1 MRYAWT
7 LVLVGCTVGGPD
19 PRDFDPGSPF
29 PEPPTTPFGIPD
41 SRLAQPVV
49 QASQSLPPLSGGTL
63 LVSRS
68 EDVAFASDPDR
79 DRLMVIELAVG
90 RATPV
95 PLEPGDEPGRL
106 VEDDRGNVHVV
117 LRGSGAIATYDR
129 ALHRI
134 TARRPVC
141 VMPRGIAFDAGT
153 NELYVACRE
162 GLFVTLDAG
171 SNDIRSSV
179 LLRDDLRDVVAEN
192 GRIWVSV
199 FRRARVLEVD
209 RLGQVRQEIQLPGLA
224 GDLRGSGDFAPVVA
238 WRMRAALGGG
248 VTVLHQRASLT
259 AVEIDT
265 PQGYGG
271 GGGMCPTG
279 IVHAALSSV
288 GPDGR
293 VSTSGPLAS
302 ASVAVDFVEVTDGYW
317 VVSAGNLAELD
328 AVQHFQRELLADPF
342 CVFGTPAGTIFGYEQ
357 LTSIDVSAS
366 NRLAVQA
373 REPAVVFDEDG
384 AITALG
390 GNSIADT
397 GHRIF
402 HMRASMDPFGGGMA
416 CASCHPEAGDDSHTW
431 AFAGHGQRRTQ
442 SLEGGITGGE
452 PFHWTG
458 DMPSLEVLAHD
469 VFGHRMGGV
478 ELPEEH
484 IGALRHF
491 LDSVPASPTIAP
503 ADPAAAARGETL
515 FRTAQCSTCHAG
527 ARMTNNLT
535 LDVGTGLALQV
546 PSLVGVS
553 RRAPFMH
560 DGCAATLEGRFT
572 RTECG
577 GDRHGEIASLTAAQI
592 DDLVAYLETL

>member
-7 LVLVGCTVGGPD
+7 LSLVACTVGGPD
-19 PRDFDPGSPF
+19 PDRFSPF
-29 PEPPTTPFGIPD
+29 PDPPTHVVGIPD
-41 SRLAQPVV
+41 SRLAAPVV
-49 QASQSLPPLSGGTL
+49 HASRSLPPLSGGTL
-63 LVSRS
+63 LVSRA
-68 EDVAFASDPDR
+68 EDLAFASDPDR
-79 DRLMVIELAVG
+79 DRLMVIELVAG
-90 RATPV
+90 RVTPV

-129 ALHRI
+129 GLRLI

-141 VMPRGIAFDAGT
+141 AMPRGIAFDAGP

-171 SNDIRSSV
+171 SKDIRSSV
-179 LLRDDLRDVVAEN
+179 LVRDDLRDVVAEN
-192 GRIWVSV
+192 GRLWVSV

-209 RLGQVRQEIQLPGLA
+209 RMGQVLQEIQLPGLT
-224 GDLRGSGDFAPVVA
+224 GDLRGGGNFAPRVA
-238 WRMRAALGGG
+238 WRMRPRLGGG
-248 VTVLHQRASLT
+248 VTVLHQRASLV
-259 AVEIDT
+259 AIEVES

-288 GPDGR
+288 APDGQ

-328 AVQHFQRELLADPF
+328 AVQHFPRELLADPF

-357 LTSIDVSAS
+357 LSAIDVTAS

-373 REPAVVFDEDG
+373 REPPALIDENG
-384 AITALG
+384 VATSLG
-390 GNSIADT
+390 GESVADT

-402 HMRASMDPFGGGMA
+402 HMRASPDPFGGGMA

-431 AFAGHGQRRTQ
+431 AFAGQGPRRTQ

-458 DMPSLEVLAHD
+458 DMPNLSILAHD

-478 ELPEEH
+478 QLPEEH
-484 IGALRHF
+484 IAALRHF
-491 LDSVPASPTIAP
+491 LDSVPASPTVVHH
-503 ADPAAAARGETL
+503 DPAAVSRGETL

-546 PSLVGVS
+546 PSLVGVA

-577 GDRHGEIASLTAAQI
+577 GDRHGDVTGLTASQI